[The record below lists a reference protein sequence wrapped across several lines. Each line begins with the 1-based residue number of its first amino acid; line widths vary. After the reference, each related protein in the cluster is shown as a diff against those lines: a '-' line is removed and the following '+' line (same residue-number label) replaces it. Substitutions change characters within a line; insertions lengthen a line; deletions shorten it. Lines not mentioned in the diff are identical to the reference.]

1 MTDRKISDLSE
12 LTSPADADYVPII
25 DFSEASD
32 GSKNKRLTLSRL
44 KTFFG
49 ISRIPDENPGADK
62 VWKTDSSGIPDW
74 RDDDGGGAGA
84 FSDLSGQISGT
95 QIPDDVVTSRMIQ
108 DNLLSNIVNQGL
120 PFTSADNTK
129 LDGIQAGAEVN
140 PDDNR
145 LVPDGGSSG
154 QVLKKKSGTD
164 YDVDWADDSTGG
176 GSGSARSRQDTIDLL
191 TGDTGGDVNFTRDG
205 SGESSDLR
213 GALRA
218 DAVGTSEIADN
229 AVTADQI
236 ASNAVTAA
244 KIAGN
249 AVTTGKIAAG
259 AVSSTQV
266 SAAFLQTIENPTD
279 AVIGDKAFSNP
290 PSDLSSAEK
299 TAVRTAIGA
308 GSGSGG
314 EDNVQS
320 DWNVTD
326 TSSDAFIKNK
336 PTIPTVP
343 ARAGAF
349 TAMDETKLDSIE
361 AGAEVNVQSDWDETD
376 TSSDAYIANKPTPLK
391 GDKGDPGI
399 QGAFYVFVW
408 QRSSTVPSKPADT
421 VYSVDASGG
430 VSFTA
435 PTGWSKTPD
444 GTGTD
449 RTYVVQA
456 IIEPVPGRTNQPL
469 VWSAVGEWEGPKGD
483 KGDPGEDGGG
493 GTLIGTDSIAV
504 SSTDDAATLALRAPN
519 VEDGFW
525 GRFPDDQA
533 APPGVADTKR
543 AVPVRLTEVRSKDE
557 RTTNEKYDLQYE
569 KVGSQAGSED
579 GHVKLPG
586 TFPVEYTV
594 DKVLGGFTD
603 PSNYDATKPGWT
615 WDQTNRVFA
624 HNGVAA
630 TTANSGSNTNKFKL
644 RFEVDVQHH
653 VVTSN
658 ERPTLDMNLI
668 VDLPVKFG
676 VDRTHSFQF
685 HQPDRGQVTTLAW
698 ELDIQSSE
706 APAMT
711 DTMGLKLRSR
721 TLLGDTQ
728 ALLLIDKFRVHFILP
743 DSATHPVQTYDLGN
757 GVTSGATAGSGR
769 FRLPPTVGSHTDS
782 QSGASVA
789 VNGNGRL
796 EAQADI
802 AKLVLSYSASS
813 VPDRSNTF
821 YLMTRVPGLVP
832 PYALHEFDDSR
843 GTLDIVQTVDHVLE
857 GQEFW
862 VESAKA
868 TTAAQAGSPDL
879 VWDSSQHE
887 SDVKEQLIHP
897 GLIKTLTQAEYD
909 TGINHNTINPYNV
922 YFIVGDA

>member
-154 QVLKKKSGTD
+154 QVLKKKSGSD

-176 GSGSARSRQDTIDLL
+176 GGGSARSRQDTIDLL

-229 AVTADQI
+229 AVTASQI

-361 AGAEVNVQSDWDETD
+361 AGAEVNVQADWDETD

-430 VSFTA
+430 VTFTA

-469 VWSAVGEWEGPKGD
+469 VWSAVGAWEGPKGD

-504 SSTDDAATLALRAPN
+504 TANDTSATLALRAPN

-533 APPGVADTKR
+533 APPGVDDTKL

-557 RTTNEKYDLQYE
+557 RTTNEKYDIQY
-569 KVGSQAGSED
+569 QAD
-579 GHVKLPG
+579 GPQGDPEVLG
-586 TFPVEYTV
+586 TI
-594 DKVLGGFTD
+594 KVLHTADTTIESFGST
-603 PSNYDATKPGWT
+603 PSNYDATKPGFT
-615 WDQTNRVFA
+615 WDQANKRFA

-644 RFEVDVQHH
+644 RVEVDYKHH
-653 VVTSN
+653 MAVGSN
-658 ERPTLDMNLI
+658 EANLRLDLD
-668 VDLPVKFG
+668 VPVKFG
-676 VDRTHSFQF
+676 VDRQHDWRNISLDFGTT
-685 HQPDRGQVTTLAW
+685 QVRTLSY
-698 ELDIQSSE
+698 EVDIQANT
-706 APAMT
+706 APAAT
-711 DTMGLKLRSR
+711 DYLTVKLRS
-721 TLLGDTQ
+721 LQLGEQ
-728 ALLLIDKFRVHFILP
+728 VLFVEAVRIHFILP
-743 DSATHPVQTYDLGN
+743 DSATHPVQTYDLGT

-782 QSGASVA
+782 QSGAAVA

-802 AKLVLSYSASS
+802 AKLVLRVRASANPTAS
-813 VPDRSNTF
+813 PDV

-832 PYALHEFDDSR
+832 PYELELIVL
-843 GTLDIVQTVDHVLE
+843 GTSSQYDRYHTVNHVLE

-862 VESAKA
+862 VEASDVSGSAP
-868 TTAAQAGSPDL
+868 TAAQVGVPDL

-922 YFIVGDA
+922 YFIVGEA